1 MPTCLIL
8 EGDTETMNKEG
19 AKFWITCPHCKQ
31 KFGIDPKIIIKYADR
46 LINRL
51 ESKIQERAK
60 EIRDAGR

>member
-1 MPTCLIL
+1 
-8 EGDTETMNKEG
+8 MNKEG

-31 KFGIDPKIIIKYADR
+31 KFEIDPKIIIKYADR